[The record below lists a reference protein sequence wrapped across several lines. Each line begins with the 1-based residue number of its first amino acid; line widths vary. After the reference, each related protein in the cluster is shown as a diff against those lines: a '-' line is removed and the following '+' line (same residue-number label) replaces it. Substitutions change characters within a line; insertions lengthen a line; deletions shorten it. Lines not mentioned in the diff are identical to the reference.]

1 MSDNDKV
8 LKVIE
13 ALNKHMPE
21 LIEEI
26 NSLRERVSVLEQ
38 ELRN

>member
-1 MSDNDKV
+1 MSSNDKV
-8 LKVIE
+8 LEIVE

-38 ELRN
+38 ELCK